1 MTPEQRTV
9 LEQNYARHDDECV
22 QRVKQLYKD
31 LNIEKVRHGVGSKD
45 KQFPPISNLRSI
57 V

>member
-31 LNIEKVRHGVGSKD
+31 LNIEKVRHGVGSKG
-45 KQFPPISNLRSI
+45 KRYPLIRELCGI

>member
-1 MTPEQRTV
+1 MTPEQRAV